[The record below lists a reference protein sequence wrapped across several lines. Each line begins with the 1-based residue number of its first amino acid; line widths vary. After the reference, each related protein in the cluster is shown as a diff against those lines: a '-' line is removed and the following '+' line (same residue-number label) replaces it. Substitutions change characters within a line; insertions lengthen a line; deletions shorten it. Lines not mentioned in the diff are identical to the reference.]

1 MDISFDGIIIGAGHN
16 GLILQAYLGRL
27 GLRVLA
33 LDRNLH
39 AGGGLSTIEDPAF
52 PGVFHNLHSVF
63 HRAVTL
69 APWYRDLELER
80 RGVRYIEPEL
90 NVAVIREDGG
100 SLRWYT
106 DLGRTCDSIR
116 EFSARDAETFRAL
129 GEAFAEVST
138 RVLLPY
144 NAHPPLTREAL
155 RGRLS
160 RSAAGRRFLEV
171 EPLSAAEF
179 AMTRFEHP
187 QVQALMLFLAGAREV
202 DMNARGY

>member
-1 MDISFDGIIIGAGHN
+1 MDASFDGIIIGAGHN

-27 GLRVLA
+27 GLRVLSV
-33 LDRNLH
+33 DRNLQ

-52 PGVFHNLHSVF
+52 PGVFHNIHSVF

-69 APWYRDLELER
+69 APWYRDLDLER

-90 NVAVIREDGG
+90 NVAALREDGG

-106 DLGRTCDSIR
+106 DLDRTCRSIA
-116 EFSARDAETFRAL
+116 EFSPRDAATFRAL
-129 GEAFAEVST
+129 AETFAEVAA
-138 RVLLPY
+138 RVILPW

-155 RGRLS
+155 RARLS
-160 RSAAGRRFLEV
+160 RSAVGRKFLEV
-171 EPLSAAEF
+171 EPLSAGEF

-187 QVQALMLFLAGAREV
+187 QVQAPGALWADSFSPGR
-202 DMNARGY
+202 AKST